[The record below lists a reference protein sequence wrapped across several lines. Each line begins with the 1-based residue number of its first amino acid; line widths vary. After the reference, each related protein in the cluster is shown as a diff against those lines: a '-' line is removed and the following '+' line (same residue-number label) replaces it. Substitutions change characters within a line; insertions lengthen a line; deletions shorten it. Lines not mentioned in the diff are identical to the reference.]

1 MVFRIALAFAALAVL
16 DDAFLHP
23 EQGTAAADHLA
34 SGLVPVAVAAV
45 LGWASPRLGPVLRGF
60 AAIACGLLALT
71 AGIADGFRHV
81 AVDRLAGDDIT
92 AMVGGAAG
100 AVLVGLGVV
109 TLWRERRLDERRMRR
124 YARRTLLGFVAGAA
138 ALLVLVPAVVAI
150 VTTHRARE
158 PVQAVDLGQ
167 PYEQV
172 AFRSADGLRL
182 AGWYVPSRNRAAVIV
197 SPGRSGPVEHAR
209 MLARHGYG
217 VLLFDRR
224 GEGES
229 DGDFNAYGWGG
240 DADLKGAVTFL
251 TGRPDVDS
259 ARIGALGLS
268 VGGEMLLE
276 TAAEDRR
283 LRAVVSEGG
292 SVRSVA
298 EHWDDPGIGELQ
310 KPFTP
315 MAAQTLAV
323 SVLANEGPPPSLMD
337 LVDDIAPRS
346 LLLIRGLD
354 GQPAEVLNRAFYDAA
369 GAPKQLWE
377 VPGAGHTGALS
388 AAPAEYE
395 RRVVGFF
402 DEALR

>member
-45 LGWASPRLGPVLRGF
+45 LGWGYPRLGPVLRGF

-109 TLWRERRLDERRMRR
+109 TLWRERRLEERRARR
-124 YARRTLLGFVAGAA
+124 YARRTLLGLVAGAA

-323 SVLANEGPPPSLMD
+323 SVLANDGAPPSLVD